1 MTSLPIAAQLYTVRD
16 LMPQDFAGTLRAV
29 AGLGYDGV
37 EFAGLF
43 GTPAAEA
50 RGLLDELG
58 LRVCSCRVALNLLEQ
73 QFEPTIATYQELGC
87 PIVVV
92 PSIDESLRDDYAAL
106 GERLSR
112 LGERVRAAGLRLAYH
127 NHGFELADRGGSTG
141 LAQLQAAT
149 DPALLEF
156 ELDCGWAYKA
166 GQSLPALID
175 ALAGRLPILHIKD
188 VDAHGD
194 WAEVGHGVVG
204 YGPIVAGAADA
215 GVEWLIAEQD
225 VCAGSPLD
233 SLGMSLKW
241 LREQA

>member
-1 MTSLPIAAQLYTVRD
+1 MTKLPIAAQLYTVRD
-16 LMPQDFAGTLRAV
+16 LMAQDFAGTVRAV

-43 GTPAAEA
+43 DTPAAEVRA
-50 RGLLDELG
+50 LLDELG
-58 LRVCSCRVALNLLEQ
+58 LRVCSSHVALTLLEQ
-73 QFEPTIATYQELGC
+73 QFEPTIATYQALGC

-92 PSIDESLRDDYAAL
+92 PWIDESLRDDYAAL

-127 NHGFELADRGGSTG
+127 NHGFELAERGGTTG
-141 LAQLQAAT
+141 LAQLRQAT
-149 DPALLEF
+149 DAALLEF

-166 GQSLPALID
+166 GQSLPELMR
-175 ALAGRLPILHIKD
+175 ALAGRLPLLHVKD

-194 WAEVGHGVVG
+194 WAEVGRGAVG
-204 YGPIVAGAADA
+204 YGPIVASAADA

-225 VCAGSPLD
+225 VCPGSPIE
-233 SLGMSLKW
+233 SLRISLAW
-241 LREQA
+241 LREHA